1 MSDEIKILL
10 TGDIHL
16 GAEQSPVP
24 PTMRVNTFK
33 KITSLAREHDLLLIA
48 GDLLDSPAVDDDL
61 VELISNELKAVR
73 AAGTEVILSPGKGE
87 LLPNGVVADV
97 VKDIGCSMVFE
108 NPVYSE
114 PFVFQKNG
122 QEVFVYGKPAPIA
135 LETLKAHRE
144 KDEGFHIGLYYIDFS
159 MEKNRSLVKG
169 GTFDFFAMGS
179 MHNFRMFKVHDRI
192 IGVYPGSPEAC
203 DISESG
209 ERYVVSMQVNGN
221 AIQSIKRLSVNSI
234 RLKSE
239 LVDCGAY
246 GGTESL
252 LEDIVRKATKR
263 ELLNITLEGN
273 RDFAL
278 TDDFTEKLKAKY
290 YDVRL
295 EDISLPTFNSFYKEF
310 CGEESIRGEAFR
322 ILKEQ
327 MTNREE
333 DGDIPSD
340 SIRMILKKLIDGGI
354 DDVEEWLCDMS
365 NA

>member
-1 MSDEIKILL
+1 MSDQIRILL

-24 PTMRVNTFK
+24 PSMRVNTFK

-48 GDLLDSPAVDDDL
+48 GDLLDSPAIDGNL
-61 VELISNELKAVR
+61 VELISNEFKAVR
-73 AAGTEVILSPGKGE
+73 AAGTEVLLSPGKGE
-87 LLPNGVVADV
+87 LLSSGVVADV
-97 VKDIGCSMVFE
+97 LKNIGCSAVFE

-114 PFVFQKNG
+114 PFVFKKNG

-135 LETLKAHRE
+135 LETLKVHRE
-144 KDEGFHIGLYYIDFS
+144 QEEGFHIGLYYIDFS
-159 MEKNRSLVKG
+159 MEKNRSLIKG

-203 DISESG
+203 DFTESG
-209 ERYVVSMQVNGN
+209 ERYVVSMQVHGN
-221 AIQSIKRLSVNSI
+221 TIQNIKRLSVNSV

-246 GGTESL
+246 GEIESL
-252 LEDIVRKATKR
+252 LEDISRKATKR
-263 ELLNITLEGN
+263 ELLKITLEGN

-290 YDVRL
+290 FDVIY
-295 EDISLPTFNSFYKEF
+295 EDVSLPTFDSFYEQF
-310 CGEESIRGEAFR
+310 CGEESIRGETFR
-322 ILKEQ
+322 ILKDR

-340 SIRMILKKLIDGGI
+340 SIRMMLKKLIDGGI
-354 DDVEEWLCDMS
+354 DDVEEWLCDM
-365 NA
+365 